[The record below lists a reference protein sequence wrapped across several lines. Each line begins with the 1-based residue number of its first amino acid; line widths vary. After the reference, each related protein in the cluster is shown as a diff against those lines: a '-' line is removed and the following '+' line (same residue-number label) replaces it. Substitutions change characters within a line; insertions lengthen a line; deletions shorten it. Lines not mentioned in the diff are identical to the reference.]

1 MSPLMRNLTCTLCV
15 PAAARHSPIHTG
27 SSNSVVQ
34 RCQRRRPLRHARA
47 EGNLQRAD
55 GVSAVMSLVLVYS
68 LLRSRGHGEPDRLA
82 LTTHADRRGEAALAS
97 WSLPRVDSIGAVLA
111 VLRTNTIGEPGLS
124 AGGPNSNLNAKV

>member
-1 MSPLMRNLTCTLCV
+1 M
-15 PAAARHSPIHTG
+15 
-27 SSNSVVQ
+27 VQ

-47 EGNLQRAD
+47 EGNLQRSD

-68 LLRSRGHGEPDRLA
+68 LLRSRGHGEPDLLSYRLA